1 MISWLRVA
9 VLSLAVIWLRT
20 NEAKA
25 QVVTEFG
32 AGITPGATPTSI
44 TSGPD
49 GNLWFTEYWER
60 KIGRITPLGVVTE
73 FGGVSFFPHEIR
85 VGPDGNLWF
94 SGGNAGRLGRITPL
108 GTITEFDLGVEFTSF
123 ALGPDGNWWITE
135 SVGRIGRFTP
145 GTGTLTQFTDGISA
159 SSVPYRITAGPDGNM
174 WYTDVAGNRIVRIT
188 PSGVVTEFSAG
199 PTPRTGFIGAADIV
213 AGPDGNLWFTKN
225 DANLIGR
232 MTPLGVVTEFGSGIT
247 PGASL
252 WNIASGPDGN
262 LWFTESAGRIG
273 RITPFGL
280 VTEFS
285 SGISAGSVPY
295 AITAGP
301 DGNLWFTE
309 QLGDRIG
316 RLTTGLSTLSFFTT
330 IPCRILDTRYQ
341 TGAPGGP
348 ALIAGGVRDFVV
360 TGACG
365 IPPDAVSISANVTI
379 TKPTSAG
386 TLFALPAR
394 FPVLVFR
401 PGATR
406 ANNAFLLLAADGSGT
421 LSFSNDMPSG
431 TLDVIVDVNGWW
443 R

>member
-1 MISWLRVA
+1 MVSWLRVA
-9 VLSLAVIWLRT
+9 ALSLAVIGLRT
-20 NEAKA
+20 GAAKA
-25 QVVTEFG
+25 QVVTEFS
-32 AGITPGATPTSI
+32 AGITPGASLSSI

-49 GNLWFTEYWER
+49 GSLWFTEYWDR

-73 FGGVSFFPHEIR
+73 FAGVSFSPSDIR
-85 VGPDGNLWF
+85 VGPDGNVWF
-94 SGGNAGRLGRITPL
+94 SGGNYGRLGRITPL
-108 GTITEFDLGVEFTSF
+108 GAITEFDLGVEFTSF

-188 PSGVVTEFSAG
+188 PSGVVTEFSTG
-199 PTPRTGFIGAADIV
+199 PPRTGLIGAGDIV
-213 AGPDGNLWFTKN
+213 AGPDGNLWYTKN

-247 PGASL
+247 PGAFL
-252 WNIASGPDGN
+252 WNITSGPDGN

-285 SGISAGSVPY
+285 TGISAGSAPY
-295 AITAGP
+295 AITGGP
-301 DGNLWFTE
+301 DGNVWFTE
-309 QLGDRIG
+309 QLGSRIG
-316 RLTTGLSTLSFFTT
+316 RITTGLSALSFFTT
-330 IPCRILDTRYQ
+330 GPCRVVDTRDQ
-341 TGAPGGP
+341 TSALGGP
-348 ALIAGGVRDFVV
+348 ALMAGGIRDFVV
-360 TGACG
+360 TGSCG
-365 IPPDAVSISANVTI
+365 IPANAVSVSANVTI
-379 TKPTSAG
+379 TNPTSAG
-386 TLFALPAR
+386 TLFALPAS
-394 FPVLVFR
+394 FPVLAFR

-406 ANNAFLLLAADGSGT
+406 ANNAFLLLAADGSGM

-431 TLDVIVDVNGWW
+431 AVDVIVDVNGWW